1 MPPIM
6 ARVVTSGKSGLART
20 VFGRRSSSAGV
31 DSEEMTESKKA
42 READLIKAFPAQ
54 EDIVADLV
62 LELLMM
68 NG

>member
-1 MPPIM
+1 MPPVM
-6 ARVVTSGKSGLART
+6 VSVTSGKGALART
-20 VFGRRSSSAGV
+20 VFGRRSSSAEIEN
-31 DSEEMTESKKA
+31 EEMTKSKKA

>member
-1 MPPIM
+1 
-6 ARVVTSGKSGLART
+6 
-20 VFGRRSSSAGV
+20 
-31 DSEEMTESKKA
+31 
-42 READLIKAFPAQ
+42 LIKAFPAQ

>member
-1 MPPIM
+1 MPP
-6 ARVVTSGKSGLART
+6 VVVSVSSGKGALART
-20 VFGRRSSSAGV
+20 VFGRRSSSAGAA
-31 DSEEMTESKKA
+31 SEEIAESKKA